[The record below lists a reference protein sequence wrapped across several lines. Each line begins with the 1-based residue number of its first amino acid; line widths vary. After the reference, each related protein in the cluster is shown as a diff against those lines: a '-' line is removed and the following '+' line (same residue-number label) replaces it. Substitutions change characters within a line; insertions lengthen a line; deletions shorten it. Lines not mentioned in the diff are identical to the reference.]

1 MHDSDRPKRNTAVM
15 SLPPDLTDDR
25 RSGAKQGTL
34 MVLVGTQMGA
44 AFAVNAQATL
54 IGRNP
59 RAHVALDDDGISRNQ
74 ARIFH
79 KEGLYELED
88 MDSTNGT
95 YVDGK
100 RVDGRVLLHD
110 GSRIQIGKTV
120 LRFAMQD
127 ALEWEASK
135 RVYEASVRDGLTGA
149 FNRRYFEER
158 LISEF
163 AFAVRHGTALCVL
176 LTDVDHFKRVNDRW
190 GHPAGDH
197 VLRCIGS
204 ELRSAA
210 RVEDVVARFGGEEF
224 AILARG
230 IDPAGAHAFAER
242 LRVVLERAQI
252 EWEGQRI
259 AVTGSIGFAHNHA
272 GAAAADPQR
281 LVAAADKALYAAK
294 AGGRNRVEAARS
306 PGRYAVAKANSPAPD
321 GLPDPKQ
328 PAWTSGAARPD
339 KPRET
344 GNLPLSRMRR
354 AAKTSKL
361 E

>member
-1 MHDSDRPKRNTAVM
+1 
-15 SLPPDLTDDR
+15 
-25 RSGAKQGTL
+25 

-44 AFAVNAQATL
+44 AFALNPQATL

-74 ARIFH
+74 ARIIH
-79 KEGLYELED
+79 REGLYELED

-95 YVDGK
+95 YLDGQ
-100 RVDGRVLLHD
+100 RVEGRVPLRD

-120 LRFAMQD
+120 LRFALQD
-127 ALEWEASK
+127 ALEWEVSK

-176 LTDVDHFKRVNDRW
+176 LTDIDHFKRVNDRW

-204 ELRSAA
+204 ELRTTA

-230 IDPAGAHAFAER
+230 IDPTGAHAFAER
-242 LRVVLERAQI
+242 LRVVLERAEI

-259 AVTGSIGFAHNHA
+259 AVTASVGLAHNHA
-272 GAAAADPQR
+272 GAAASDPQR

-294 AGGRNRVEAARS
+294 AGGRNRVEVARS
-306 PGRYAVAKANSPAPD
+306 PGRYTVAEADSAAAEE
-321 GLPDPKQ
+321 LPEPKQ
-328 PAWTSGAARPD
+328 RGAWTGNAPPRD
-339 KPRET
+339 KPREP
-344 GNLPLSRMRR
+344 GELPLERMRR
-354 AAKTSKL
+354 SAKTSKL